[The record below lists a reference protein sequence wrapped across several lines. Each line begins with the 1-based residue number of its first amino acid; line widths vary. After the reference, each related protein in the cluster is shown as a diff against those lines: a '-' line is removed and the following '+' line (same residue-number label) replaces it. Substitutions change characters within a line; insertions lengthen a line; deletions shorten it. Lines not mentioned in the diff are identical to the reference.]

1 MCVVHLYVRTFGM
14 RRACEIVRCTLMWRE
29 MQTCIHEVCMDR
41 HVQRY
46 VHSKSQP
53 SFFFLNCSGAIRLF
67 SNQFRL
73 SFVVDETSEKF
84 WPYARARRGSHATRD
99 CAHSLARESRSA
111 VSSTYA
117 PRSDEAE

>member
-1 MCVVHLYVRTFGM
+1 MCVVHLYVRTFSM

-53 SFFFLNCSGAIRLF
+53 SFFFSIAPEQLGFFPI
-67 SNQFRL
+67 
-73 SFVVDETSEKF
+73 SFGV
-84 WPYARARRGSHATRD
+84 
-99 CAHSLARESRSA
+99 
-111 VSSTYA
+111 
-117 PRSDEAE
+117 